1 MKLSSFFVAVMVIT
15 SVNAGLG
22 DGFRKKINNLRIK
35 LPSVALSSE
44 PSSPSASNSM
54 SDTVQEQVDAS
65 PILDHMF
72 DGNEEHNGMLMKLF
86 NLQAL
91 FFVLT
96 GRIEHEFSSHSTPV
110 ELNEN
115 PTQAE
120 LEGALNLLDSDQQDI
135 PELIVE
141 MYECLSE
148 FETLMSQYLGK
159 YVALPKGTVIVS
171 SEVLQRI
178 AESLKKDIDLTDWT

>member
-1 MKLSSFFVAVMVIT
+1 
-15 SVNAGLG
+15 
-22 DGFRKKINNLRIK
+22 
-35 LPSVALSSE
+35 
-44 PSSPSASNSM
+44 M

-72 DGNEEHNGMLMKLF
+72 NGDEEHNDMLMKLF
-86 NLQAL
+86 NLQAN

-96 GRIEHEFSSHSTPV
+96 RRIKYKSSSHSTPV

-115 PTQAE
+115 PTQEE
-120 LEGALNLLDSDQQDI
+120 LEEALNLLDSDQQDI
-135 PELIVE
+135 PELIVK

-148 FETLMSQYLGK
+148 FETLMFQYLGK
-159 YVALPKGTVIVS
+159 YIALPENSVIVS
-171 SEVLQRI
+171 CEVLQRI

>member
-1 MKLSSFFVAVMVIT
+1 
-15 SVNAGLG
+15 
-22 DGFRKKINNLRIK
+22 
-35 LPSVALSSE
+35 
-44 PSSPSASNSM
+44 M